1 MFVISRYTD
10 LESRMKDEQMM
21 AKIRDAE
28 HAQHVA
34 ELMQKIGVLQ
44 MKVHRKFI
52 YDSYLIDRS

>member
-1 MFVISRYTD
+1 MFLLLYRYTD

-44 MKVHRKFI
+44 MKVFFLQI
-52 YDSYLIDRS
+52 QS